1 MSQELWSHWL
11 IYLTVLHMIGQSN
24 LSLPDMKQREI
35 LLDAIESPN
44 TKC

>member
-1 MSQELWSHWL
+1 
-11 IYLTVLHMIGQSN
+11 MIGQSN

-35 LLDAIESPN
+35 LLDVIVSPN